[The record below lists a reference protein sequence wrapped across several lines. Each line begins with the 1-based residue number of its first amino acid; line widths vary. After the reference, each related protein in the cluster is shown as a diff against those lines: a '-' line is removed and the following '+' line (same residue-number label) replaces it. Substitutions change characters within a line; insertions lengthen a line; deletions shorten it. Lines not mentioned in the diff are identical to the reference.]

1 MGKLGTKSKSQERG
15 LKVGDHV
22 IFKLIYKDVEAL
34 VIEDRGHIGYK
45 GRRLLRL
52 RVDMGEDE
60 PMEIELPEDQVTLI
74 DVPTG

>member
-1 MGKLGTKSKSQERG
+1 MGKPGTKSKSQERG

-22 IFKLIYKDVEAL
+22 SFRFTNKNVEAL

-60 PMEIELPEDQVTLI
+60 PMEIELPEEEVTLI
-74 DVPTG
+74 ETPAE